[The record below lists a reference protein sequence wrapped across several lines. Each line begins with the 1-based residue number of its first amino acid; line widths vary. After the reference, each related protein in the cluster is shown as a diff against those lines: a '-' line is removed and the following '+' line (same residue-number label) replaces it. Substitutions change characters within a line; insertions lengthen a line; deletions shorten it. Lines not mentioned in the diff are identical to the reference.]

1 MRVDRLVLRCTAVVL
16 MTLLVPGL
24 VTVAKAVDFQAGW
37 EAYKRGDYAAALR
50 KLHPLAEQD
59 DAKAQIVVSFMYAV
73 GQGAPQSYAEAAK
86 WRDKIIQNENV
97 AEAVKWFR
105 KSAEQEYDMAQ
116 FFLGAMYAMGLG
128 VPKDDVE
135 AVEWFS
141 RAAGQGFAL
150 AQFFLGVMY
159 AEGQGVPKELA
170 EAVKWYRRAAEQG
183 NALAQFV
190 LGAMYGEGRG
200 VPQNNAEAVKWYR
213 KAAEQ
218 GDDRAQNNLG
228 DVYANG
234 LGVPQDDVEAYAWF
248 HVAAAQGHTPAAEA
262 KGHVGRRLTDEAL
275 VHAQRLAQEYWEA
288 YVLPFRN

>member
-24 VTVAKAVDFQAGW
+24 FTVAKAVDFQAGW
-37 EAYKRGDYAAALR
+37 EAYKRSDYAAALR
-50 KLHPLAEQD
+50 ELRPLAEQD
-59 DAKAQIVVSFMYAV
+59 DAKAQIVVCFMYAV
-73 GQGAPQSYAEAAK
+73 GQGVPQNYAEAAK
-86 WRDKIIQNENV
+86 WRDKITQNENV

-116 FFLGAMYAMGLG
+116 FFLG
-128 VPKDDVE
+128 
-135 AVEWFS
+135 
-141 RAAGQGFAL
+141 
-150 AQFFLGVMY
+150 VMY
-159 AEGQGVPKELA
+159 AEGQGVPQNLA

-190 LGAMYGEGRG
+190 LGAMYGEGRD
-200 VPQNNAEAVKWYR
+200 VPQNDAEAVKWYR

-248 HVAAAQGHTPAAEA
+248 HIAAAQGHAPAAEA
-262 KGHVGRRLTDEAL
+262 KDHVGRRLTDEAL
-275 VHAQRLAQEYWEA
+275 VHAQRLAQEYWEV